1 MNAVA
6 HRGSSCCAM
15 LISDIGKPRLSHE
28 PTPEQDAPEPCCMR
42 CEVRVRGVVQGVGF
56 RPFVYRLATEEG
68 LAGFIGNNT
77 DGVTIEVEGTET
89 AAHRFLERL
98 TMETPPMARI
108 DSVAVS
114 DGQPTGESDF
124 RIIASEVLGKVS

>member
-68 LAGFIGNNT
+68 LAGFIGNDT
-77 DGVTIEVEGTET
+77 DGVLIEVEGPEPGVQ
-89 AAHRFLERL
+89 AFLMRL
-98 TMETPPMARI
+98 R
-108 DSVAVS
+108 
-114 DGQPTGESDF
+114 
-124 RIIASEVLGKVS
+124 SEK